1 MSFKTEDENKN
12 KESEDNFGLPDLDYK
27 PLDQLD
33 EPSESKIEP
42 IEFEAGDSVT
52 LHEEQPI
59 ERVERV
65 DSHGFIPE
73 PRETKSNAPI
83 IIGLLI
89 GAVVLVA
96 SFMVWK
102 YVIQPNNLK
111 AQQEKLAKEKALKDK
126 EAAQLLAKQKEEE
139 EERQRLAAEA
149 AANAKP
155 AIGTIEAL
163 TAPTRRYYVV
173 VSSAIDAD
181 LAMDYAKKL
190 SEKGV
195 SSKIIP
201 PFGKSKFSR
210 LAIADHDSYA
220 SAQSNADAVKADFGN
235 AVWVIRY

>member
-12 KESEDNFGLPDLDYK
+12 KESEDNFGLPDLEYK
-27 PLDQLD
+27 PLDQLE
-33 EPSESKIEP
+33 EPAESKIEP
-42 IEFEAGDSVT
+42 VEFESGDTVI
-52 LHEEQPI
+52 LHQEDSTPTEEK
-59 ERVERV
+59 V
-65 DSHGFIPE
+65 DRHGFIPE
-73 PRETKSNAPI
+73 PRETKSKAPV

-89 GAVVLVA
+89 AVVVAVA

-102 YVIQPNNLK
+102 YVIQPSNLK
-111 AQQEKLAKEKALKDK
+111 AQQEKLAKEKAIKDK
-126 EAAQLLAKQKEEE
+126 AAADLLAKQKEE

-163 TAPTRRYYVV
+163 TAPTKRYYVV

-201 PFGKSKFSR
+201 PFGKTKFSR
-210 LAIADHDSYA
+210 LAIADYDTFQN
-220 SAQSNADAVKADFGN
+220 AQSAADAAKADYGN

>member
-27 PLDQLD
+27 PLDQLE
-33 EPSESKIEP
+33 EPAESKIEP
-42 IEFEAGDSVT
+42 VEFESGDTVV
-52 LHEEQPI
+52 LHEEDSTQS
-59 ERVERV
+59 EEKV
-65 DSHGFIPE
+65 DRHGFIPE
-73 PRETKSNAPI
+73 PREPKSKAPV

-89 GAVVLVA
+89 AVVVAVA

-102 YVIQPNNLK
+102 YVIQPSNLK
-111 AQQEKLAKEKALKDK
+111 AQQEKLAKEKAIKDK
-126 EAAQLLAKQKEEE
+126 AAADLLAKQKEE

-155 AIGTIEAL
+155 SIGTIEAL
-163 TAPTRRYYVV
+163 TAPTKRYYVV

-190 SEKGV
+190 SVKGV

-201 PFGKSKFSR
+201 PFGKTKFSR
-210 LAIADHDSYA
+210 LAIADHDTFQ
-220 SAQSNADAVKADFGN
+220 SAQSAADAAKADYGN